1 MKEAVM
7 LRPKMYSLLYNQ
19 VKETDAGDE
28 ISTEKEK
35 KVAKGIS
42 KCEINGTLRHDM
54 YKQCLFDETTTIN
67 SMTCIRSQNHELY
80 VDNIVKKGLCS
91 FDDKRYW
98 KNMFESLAY
107 GHYKID
113 ELK

>member
-7 LRPKMYSLLYNQ
+7 LRPKMYSLSYNQ
-19 VKETDAGDE
+19 INKTDTGDE

-42 KCEINGTLRHDM
+42 KCEINRTLRHDM
-54 YKQCLFDETTTIN
+54 YKRCLFDEATTIN
-67 SMTCIRSQNHELY
+67 TMTCIHSQNHELY

-98 KNMFESLAY
+98 KNMIESLAY
-107 GHYKID
+107 GHYKIN
-113 ELK
+113 ELN